1 MEELF
6 KVIDLSDKEKIG
18 VMVAEAHSKVKSTKE
33 FPLYMIDGK
42 KMIYK
47 PLSKTKPLT
56 TPFTRFS
63 IVSFVIKSFPFAFSS
78 NIPFL

>member
-56 TPFTRFS
+56 TPF
-63 IVSFVIKSFPFAFSS
+63 FAYSEVYWSYIINKYFDDKA
-78 NIPFL
+78 PR

>member
-47 PLSKTKPLT
+47 PLSKNKNP
-56 TPFTRFS
+56 
-63 IVSFVIKSFPFAFSS
+63 
-78 NIPFL
+78 